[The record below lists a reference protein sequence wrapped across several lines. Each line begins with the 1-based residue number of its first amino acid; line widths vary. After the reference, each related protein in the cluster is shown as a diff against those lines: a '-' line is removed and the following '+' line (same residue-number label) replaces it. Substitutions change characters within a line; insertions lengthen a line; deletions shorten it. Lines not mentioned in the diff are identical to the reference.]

1 MIENCR
7 LCNTSIKSLMSFG
20 QMPIANGFRDI
31 NSNNNEFFY
40 DMSVGF
46 CKTCFSFQLLDN
58 PAPESMFNDNYA
70 FYSGTSNYM
79 KIHFKEF
86 FEDVTKKYNLNP
98 NQSYIIEIGCN
109 DGILLENFKEAGYD
123 HLGIEPSGNVA
134 DVALSKGIKCKKS
147 FFDDDSVKNILN
159 ENKSA
164 DLIVA
169 ANVICH
175 VPDLNNL
182 ASNVVKLL
190 SNDGVFVFEE
200 PYLADMI
207 DKTSYDQIYDEHIYI
222 FSALALSTSFKKY
235 GLKLID
241 AENQKTHGGSMR
253 YHFAKVNSN
262 RTINDRANK
271 IIKKE
276 KEQGLHLEETF
287 IKFRENCEES
297 KKNLYSLL
305 SSLKDKGHSICGY
318 GATSKSTTI
327 LNYCKIG
334 SELISFISDTTP
346 IKQGKVTPGMH
357 IPVVDP
363 SVFQKE
369 RPDYTVLFAWNHEAE
384 ILAKETFY
392 TNNIGK
398 WIRFVP
404 KVEII

>member
-1 MIENCR
+1 
-7 LCNTSIKSLMSFG
+7 
-20 QMPIANGFRDI
+20 
-31 NSNNNEFFY
+31 
-40 DMSVGF
+40 
-46 CKTCFSFQLLDN
+46 
-58 PAPESMFNDNYA
+58 MFNDNYA

-190 SNDGVFVFEE
+190 SDDGVFVFEE

-287 IKFRENCEES
+287 IKFRENCEE
-297 KKNLYSLL
+297 
-305 SSLKDKGHSICGY
+305 
-318 GATSKSTTI
+318 
-327 LNYCKIG
+327 
-334 SELISFISDTTP
+334 
-346 IKQGKVTPGMH
+346 V
-357 IPVVDP
+357 
-363 SVFQKE
+363 E
-369 RPDYTVLFAWNHEAE
+369 RKFM
-384 ILAKETFY
+384 
-392 TNNIGK
+392 
-398 WIRFVP
+398 
-404 KVEII
+404 

>member
-1 MIENCR
+1 MIKNCR
-7 LCNTSIKSLMSFG
+7 LCNSDIKSFMTFG
-20 QMPIANGFRDI
+20 KMPIANGFCDPK
-31 NSNNNEFFY
+31 SETNEFFY
-40 DMSVGF
+40 EMSVGF
-46 CKTCFSFQLLDN
+46 CKSCYSFQLLDN
-58 PAPESMFNDNYA
+58 PEPESMFNDNYA

-79 KIHFKEF
+79 KIHFREF
-86 FEDVTKKYNLNP
+86 FDDVIDKYNLNP
-98 NQSYIIEIGCN
+98 NQSFIVEIGSN
-109 DGILLENFKEAGYD
+109 DGILLENFKEAGFN

-134 DVALSKGIKCKKS
+134 DVAISKGINCKKS
-147 FFDDDSVKNILN
+147 FFDDESVSIILN
-159 ENKSA
+159 ENKTA

-182 ASNVVKLL
+182 ASNVEKLL

-207 DKTSYDQIYDEHIYI
+207 NKTSYDQIYDEHIYI
-222 FSALALSTSFKKY
+222 FSALALSESFKKY

-253 YHFAKVNSN
+253 YHFAKVDSS
-262 RTINDRANK
+262 RQPTDRS
-271 IIKKE
+271 IEVVKKE
-276 KEQGLHLEETF
+276 REQGLHLEETF

-327 LNYCKIG
+327 LNYCNIG

-363 SVFQKE
+363 SVFHRE

-384 ILAKETFY
+384 ILAKESDY
-392 TNNIGK
+392 TENIGK